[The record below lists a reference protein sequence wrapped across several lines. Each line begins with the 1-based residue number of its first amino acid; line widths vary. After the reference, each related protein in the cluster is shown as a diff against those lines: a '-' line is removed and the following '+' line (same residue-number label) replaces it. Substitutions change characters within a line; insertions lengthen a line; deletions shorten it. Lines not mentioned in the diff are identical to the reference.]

1 MPKAG
6 KKTQAAWSDLK
17 ESWRM
22 IVDIEKEGLKLT
34 EVEADKNYGLMKEK
48 LHRAESLVK
57 KRNRALKRYL
67 LHKKRGD

>member
-6 KKTQAAWSDLK
+6 KKTQAAWSDVK

-22 IVDIEKEGLKLT
+22 LVDIEKEGLKLT
-34 EVEADKNYGLMKEK
+34 EVEADKNYDLMKDK
-48 LHRAESLVK
+48 VRQAQTLVR
-57 KRNRALKRYL
+57 KRNSALRRYL